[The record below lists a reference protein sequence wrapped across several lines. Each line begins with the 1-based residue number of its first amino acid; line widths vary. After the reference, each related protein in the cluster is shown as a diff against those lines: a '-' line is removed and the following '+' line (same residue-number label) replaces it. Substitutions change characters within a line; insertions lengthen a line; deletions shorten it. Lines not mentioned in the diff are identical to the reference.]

1 MATAPISS
9 TEARENLFAS
19 KATKQNEVKSF
30 IPKLRAE
37 EDQVKQAA
45 PNSSPPPTQKA
56 TAPKPVVNSS
66 GQVTGTIINTSA

>member
-1 MATAPISS
+1 MATAPIPS

-30 IPKLRAE
+30 APKIRAE
-37 EDQVKQAA
+37 EDQIKQAT
-45 PNSSPPPTQKA
+45 PSSAPTQTQKPA
-56 TAPKPVVNSS
+56 APKPVVNSN

>member
-45 PNSSPPPTQKA
+45 PNSSPPTTPKT
-56 TAPKPVVNSS
+56 TSPKPVVNSN